1 MSRGFDPLMFGP
13 FALIRRMQADI
24 DRMLG
29 APLAPAARE
38 DGGMVSD
45 PPIETFQRGDEYVIR
60 VDAPGLSREDITV
73 DIGDDAVTISG
84 ERREEKNEE
93 RDGVHVSEV
102 RYGAFA
108 RVVPL
113 PPTARADDARAT
125 LRDGVLEIVVP
136 APQEQRN
143 RGRRIEI
150 QGGSQQQSGQS
161 QQQQQQQASSRS

>member
-1 MSRGFDPLMFGP
+1 MFGP

-29 APLAPAARE
+29 APVAPAARE
-38 DGGMVSD
+38 GGEMVWD
-45 PPIETFQRGDEYVIR
+45 PPIETFQRGDEYVVR
-60 VDAPGLSREDITV
+60 VDVPGLSREDITV
-73 DIGDDAVTISG
+73 DLGDDAVTISG

-113 PPTARADDARAT
+113 PPNARADDAQAT

-143 RGRRIEI
+143 RGRRVEI
-150 QGGSQQQSGQS
+150 QGSSKQEQRGQS
-161 QQQQQQQASSRS
+161 QQQQQQASSRS